1 MITLKIN
8 IAMNGHKI
16 GDKINLQTDI
26 DGNIIDSF
34 WSRRLADAK
43 IDNCV
48 EVVLPENEIGEKSKK
63 GIK

>member
-16 GDKINLQTDI
+16 GDKISLETDV
-26 DGNIIDSF
+26 DGNIINSF
-34 WSRRLADAK
+34 WARRLADAA

-48 EVVLPENEIGEKSKK
+48 EVVLPEVEIGEKSKK